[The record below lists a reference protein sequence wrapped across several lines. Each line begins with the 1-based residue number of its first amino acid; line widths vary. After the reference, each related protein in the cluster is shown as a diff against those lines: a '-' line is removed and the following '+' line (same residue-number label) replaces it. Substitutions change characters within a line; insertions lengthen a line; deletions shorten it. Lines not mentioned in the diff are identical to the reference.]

1 MGKKKNLLVNGLVA
15 LSMVAPHFA
24 AAQSKA
30 IERPPQFVL
39 LAFDGSYNND
49 VWQYSRDF
57 SKSYKAKTGADVKFT
72 FFINPSYLLTEEWSS
87 KRHYHAPHKEKAG
100 TSNIGWGDNNKDV
113 ALRVDQMNE
122 AFYEGHEIAS
132 HTVGHYNGQTWT
144 ERQWVSE
151 FAQFDDIIKNLFT
164 YNNMG
169 TTPNG
174 YIDLLFQKDDVVGF
188 RAPQLGF
195 NDNLY
200 RVMSTYDMK
209 KNENGDKVSRFVYD
223 TSQADK
229 EDYWPKKNA
238 YGIWNFPL
246 GQIKEPGAARKWISM
261 DYNFCFRDSARVLSE
276 EPKTLEKTALKAN
289 GKVIRNSDRSCL
301 NVISDAQKKKVKANM
316 MNLYRA
322 YFARNYNGN
331 RAPIHI
337 GHHFSSWM
345 SGAYLETFFEFAN
358 EVCAKPEVKCVTYK
372 ELYQFMNNKSKAYI
386 EALQAGNFSNVDGRQ
401 NKSLQLARHL
411 DLSIKAENKGDML
424 SFSLEGKDADL
435 KGLTKILTVA
445 DKTREFDGNVK
456 LEDLRKELQGQENAV
471 VRIAIKDRLK
481 KEIAT
486 STHQLEHIGTA
497 DEKIHLENMEDDW
510 IKGDMPGAHKDE
522 HNH

>member
-15 LSMVAPHFA
+15 LSMIAPHMA
-24 AAQSKA
+24 SAQSKA
-30 IERPPQFVL
+30 VERPPQFVL

-57 SKSYKAKTGADVKFT
+57 SKAYRDKTGADVKFT

-100 TSNIGWGDNNKDV
+100 TSNIGWGDNPQDV

-174 YIDLLFQKDDVVGF
+174 YIDLLFQKENIVGF

-200 RVMSTYDMK
+200 RVMSTYDMQRD
-209 KNENGDKVSRFVYD
+209 ENGRKVSRFVYD

-229 EDYWPKKNA
+229 EDYWPKKKHN
-238 YGIWNFPL
+238 GIWNFPL
-246 GQIKEPGAARKWISM
+246 GQIKEPGGARKWISM
-261 DYNFCFRDSARVLSE
+261 DYNFCYRDSTRILSE
-276 EPKTLEKTALKAN
+276 SPEALSLTTKKAN
-289 GKVIRNSDRSCL
+289 GKIVKNSDRSCL
-301 NVISDAQKKKVKANM
+301 NVIPKAQKEKVKANM
-316 MNLYRA
+316 LNLYRS
-322 YFARNYNGN
+322 YFQKNYNGN
-331 RAPIHI
+331 RAPVHI

-345 SGAYLETFFEFAN
+345 SGAYLEVFFEFAN
-358 EVCAKPEVKCVTYK
+358 EVCSKPEVKCVTYQK
-372 ELYQFMNNKSKAYI
+372 LHEFMRDKSDSYI
-386 EALQAGNFSNVDGRQ
+386 NALQEGNFPKKTLA
-401 NKSLQLARHL
+401 KSLSFAKHL
-411 DLSIKAENKGDML
+411 DLSIKAETTADVL
-424 SFSLEGKDADL
+424 SFKVEGEDANM
-435 KGLTKILTVA
+435 KGLTKVITVA
-445 DKTREFDGNVK
+445 DKTREFDGTVK
-456 LEDLRKELQGQENAV
+456 LEDLRKELQGQDNAV
-471 VRIAIKDRLK
+471 VRIAIKDRLN

-486 STHQLEHIGTA
+486 STHQVEHIGMA
-497 DEKIHLENMEDDW
+497 NEKIHLENMEDEW